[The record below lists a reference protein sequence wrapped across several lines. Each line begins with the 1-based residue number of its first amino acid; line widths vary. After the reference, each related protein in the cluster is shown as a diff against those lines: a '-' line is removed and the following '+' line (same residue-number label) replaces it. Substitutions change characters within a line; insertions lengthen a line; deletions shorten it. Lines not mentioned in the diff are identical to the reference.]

1 MQQFHLTKKN
11 KEMRIIILL
20 FISFN
25 IHCFGQKIEQNPDI
39 LYENFTK
46 AYDSL
51 SSKSIANL
59 YLENAEVLNLY
70 DGENSSSMKGK
81 MEIQKYYKDFFERF
95 KNNNQKLKLTFKI
108 ANREKVGK
116 NILDNGFYQLE
127 FITQNMPSFF
137 TFGKFSSV
145 LELENDVWKFK
156 TDATTNTD
164 YVEYENSV
172 EPKIPER
179 DEPLFSEFYD
189 NLLGNFITDDGQL
202 IVIGRSLYRL
212 YAYYEKTGEYRALNK
227 VNATT
232 WTIGKTIISSE
243 IQQTYKFSSDK
254 IEIYENDKL
263 VNIATKKQLYKSSKV
278 TYANANGIK
287 IGGTLFV
294 PNQSNGK
301 AIVLVHG
308 SGPQDR
314 NGYASIIRLLADILS
329 RDGTTVLTYD
339 KQGIGQS
346 EGNWATEN
354 FVELAQDAIAGI
366 DFLKSYKELSL
377 SKVGIGG
384 SSQAGWVIAK
394 AIEKRQDIDFVLT
407 IGAAG
412 SGIPVVEQNIYNT
425 EVVLKCDGSFSKK
438 QIKNIITQ
446 QSYFFEFLKNPN
458 QANTLDKFT
467 KSIENDKKIRDWLFP
482 SSKQVDL
489 NNRNQWFT
497 ALEVNFDPL
506 PIWKKY
512 ENPVFMIF
520 SEFDDS
526 TPASIVKSKVD
537 NLNKKN
543 VKTIMLPNAQHIGL
557 VNDSVCV
564 SNIGGLSKFHKDFFK
579 EMKLWIKSL

>member
-1 MQQFHLTKKN
+1 MKL
-11 KEMRIIILL
+11 IIFLCIC
-20 FISFN
+20 ITSQ
-25 IHCFGQKIEQNPDI
+25 CFGQNPDS
-39 LYENFTK
+39 LYLNFTK

-51 SSKSIANL
+51 NAESIANL

-70 DGENSSSMKGK
+70 DGEKSSSMKGK
-81 MEIQKYYKDFFERF
+81 VEVQKYYKEFFERF
-95 KNNNQKLKLTFKI
+95 KSNDQKLKLTFKI
-108 ANREKVGK
+108 VTREKVGE

-137 TFGKFSSV
+137 TFGKFSTV
-145 LELENDVWKFK
+145 LEFENDIWKFK

-164 YVEYENSV
+164 FVEYENSV
-172 EPKIPER
+172 ESKIPER

-189 NLLGNFITDDGQL
+189 NLLGNYISDDGQL

-232 WTIGKTIISSE
+232 WTIGKTIISNE
-243 IQQTYKFSSDK
+243 IQQTYKFSSNK
-254 IEIYENDKL
+254 IEIYDNDKL
-263 VNIATKKQLYKSSKV
+263 VNTATKKQLYKSSKV
-278 TYANANGIK
+278 TYANVNGIK

-346 EGNWATEN
+346 EGNWASEN
-354 FVELAQDAIAGI
+354 FAELAQDAIAGI
-366 DFLKSYKELSL
+366 DFLKSNKELSL
-377 SKVGIGG
+377 SKIGIGG
-384 SSQAGWVIAK
+384 SSQAGWIIAK
-394 AIEKRQDIDFVLT
+394 AIEKRQDIDFALT

-438 QIKNIITQ
+438 QIENIITQ
-446 QSYFFEFLKNPN
+446 QKYFFYFLSNPK
-458 QANTLDKFT
+458 QSDKLDKFT
-467 KSIENDKKIRDWLFP
+467 KSIEKDEKIRDWLFP
-482 SSKQVDL
+482 TSKQMDL

-506 PIWKKY
+506 PVWKKY
-512 ENPVFMIF
+512 DNPVLMIF

-526 TPASIVKSKVD
+526 TPASKVKSKVD
-537 NLNKKN
+537 NLKKKN
-543 VKTIMLPNAQHIGL
+543 IRTIILPNAQHIGL
-557 VNDSVCV
+557 ENDSVCV
-564 SNIGGLSKFHKDFFK
+564 SNIGGLSKFQKDFFK
-579 EMKLWIKSL
+579 EMKIWIKSL